1 MNRITNNKT
10 FWQTINLNFTGK
22 TVTDETITL
31 INGGNIITEEKNVVK
46 KLIEKRIILKKL

>member
-31 INGGNIITEEKNVVK
+31 IDGGNIITEEKNVVK
-46 KLIEKRIILKKL
+46 KLIEERIILKKL

>member
-1 MNRITNNKT
+1 MNRINNNKT

-31 INGGNIITEEKNVVK
+31 IDGGNIITEEKNVVK